1 MSDRYNY
8 LTVVL
13 ERDLKDEDAEPLI
26 AAIKQFRG
34 VLSVTPNVVDTAA
47 LLAEERA
54 RVELANKLWEVLR
67 EKGSSN

>member
-26 AAIKQFRG
+26 EAIKQFRG
-34 VLSVTPNVVDTAA
+34 VLSVTPNVVDTTA
-47 LLAEERA
+47 LFAEERA
-54 RVELANKLWEVLR
+54 RSALHEKLLRVLH
-67 EKGSSN
+67 EKAPK

>member
-13 ERDLKDEDAEPLI
+13 ERDLKDEDVEPLI
-26 AAIKQFRG
+26 EAIKQFRS

-47 LLAEERA
+47 LLAEARA
-54 RVELANKLWEVLR
+54 RNELIQKLWHVLH
-67 EKGSSN
+67 E

>member
-26 AAIKQFRG
+26 EAIKQFRG
-34 VLSVTPNVVDTAA
+34 VLSVTPNVSDATAH
-47 LLAEERA
+47 LAQERV
-54 RVELANKLWEVLR
+54 RVELGNKLWQVLR
-67 EKGSSN
+67 EATE